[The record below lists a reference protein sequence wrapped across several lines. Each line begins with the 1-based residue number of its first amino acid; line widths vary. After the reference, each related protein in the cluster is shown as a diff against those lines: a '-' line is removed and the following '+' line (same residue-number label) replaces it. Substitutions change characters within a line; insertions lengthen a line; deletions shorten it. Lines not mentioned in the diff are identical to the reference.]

1 MYIYINDRITD
12 WLQFHFPKN
21 SLVMIIENIK
31 ETEIDE
37 LWSYV
42 ERLLC

>member
-1 MYIYINDRITD
+1 MYIYSEFTH

-31 ETEIDE
+31 ETEINE

>member
-1 MYIYINDRITD
+1 MYIYDGITD

-31 ETEIDE
+31 ETEINE

-42 ERLLC
+42 ERHLC